1 MLLVRMD
8 ISRDAIDL
16 IIAWEVGGGD
26 RQAARPQYDRHYTHP
41 HWPGNSASGLT
52 IGIGYDLR
60 FARSWFEGDWKA
72 KLDALQAPSDAFERL
87 RRYVGLRGN
96 TAAVRATRDIAIPWD
111 DAISV
116 FRVRRLPH
124 FADEAAGA
132 FPGLEAM
139 HADVRGALTSL
150 VYNCGTGTQKPS
162 QALKKAAYDHIRS
175 AVAAGDVSGVAEG
188 LRMMKAYHN
197 RSPKVARGLNRRRE
211 AEAELVLQ
219 SSQPSA
225 APAP

>member
-1 MLLVRMD
+1 MD

-26 RQAARPQYDRHYTHP
+26 RQAARPQYDRQYTHP

-72 KLDALQAPSDAFERL
+72 KLDALQTPADAFDRL
-87 RRYVGLRGN
+87 KAYVGLHGS

-124 FADEAAGA
+124 FADDAASA

-139 HADVRGALTSL
+139 NADVRGALTSL
-150 VYNCGTGTQKPS
+150 VYNCGTGTQKAS
-162 QALKKAAYDHIRS
+162 QVLKKAAYDHIRS
-175 AVAAGDVSGVAEG
+175 AVAAGDIAGVAEG

-197 RSPKVARGLNRRRE
+197 RSPKVARGLNRRRD

-219 SSQPSA
+219 SAAQPSA
-225 APAP
+225 AAAAP